1 MSAFIEGK
9 QFQTGFEYN
18 KGLRIFGLLSSWLEP
33 WLDLGAMPPPPP
45 KMFFKNIL
53 SYVWVLILVILFYK
67 ITFLPS

>member
-1 MSAFIEGK
+1 MV
-9 QFQTGFEYN
+9 
-18 KGLRIFGLLSSWLEP
+18 GLG
-33 WLDLGAMPPPPP
+33 GNAPP